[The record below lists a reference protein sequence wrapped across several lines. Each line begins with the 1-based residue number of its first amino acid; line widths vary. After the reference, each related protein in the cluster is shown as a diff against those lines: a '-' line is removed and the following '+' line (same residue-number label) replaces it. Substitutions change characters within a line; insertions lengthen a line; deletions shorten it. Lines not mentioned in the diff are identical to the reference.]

1 VFSCAYY
8 MRANPIIQYCREN
21 ETKCI

>member
-1 VFSCAYY
+1 